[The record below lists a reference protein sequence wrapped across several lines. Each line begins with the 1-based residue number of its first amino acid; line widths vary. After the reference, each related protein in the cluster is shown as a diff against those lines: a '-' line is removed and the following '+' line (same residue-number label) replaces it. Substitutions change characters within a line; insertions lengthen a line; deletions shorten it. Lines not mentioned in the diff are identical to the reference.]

1 MANQPRF
8 FLHVFAAAAIG
19 GGIILRG
26 PAYLSPAA
34 ARFRPRSGARRRRFF
49 LAVAV
54 AKLSLTF
61 PPIKLLSRL
70 ILNYITTNAVKSE
83 LQIFQEYIRQRGLRR
98 TPEREEILRE
108 IFAWHGHFDVD
119 ELYLLLKGKG
129 SKVSKASIY
138 RSLPLFMDCG
148 LIREVDFR
156 DGHWHYEHIYGHDH
170 HNHLRCLGCGEIQ
183 EFEEP
188 SLKALG
194 GAVGPKV

>member
-1 MANQPRF
+1 M
-8 FLHVFAAAAIG
+8 
-19 GGIILRG
+19 
-26 PAYLSPAA
+26 
-34 ARFRPRSGARRRRFF
+34 
-49 LAVAV
+49 
-54 AKLSLTF
+54 TF
-61 PPIKLLSRL
+61 PRL
-70 ILNYITTNAVKSE
+70 PVIIEINSQLHHDNAVKSE
-83 LQIFQEYIRQRGLRR
+83 LQIFQEYIRQRGRRR

-156 DGHWHYEHIYGHDH
+156 EGHWHYEHIYGHDH

-188 SLKALG
+188 SLKLLEEQLAERYNYQIKGHQLQVHG
-194 GAVGPKV
+194 YCAACRPKDRGSQGV